1 MMRKIIKITAGCLSA
16 LLMAACNSNDEPKL
30 ETTFTEFGFKTGNL
44 TIDLTKEN
52 EPIRLEWEESQ
63 AENGTLVFYRVLFSN
78 KKDGFSDPS
87 YELTP
92 NRMGMDNYIVLT
104 DSMLNIAA
112 EMAGV
117 RQSES
122 GTFYWSILAS
132 NGVSSHQ
139 VKEGF
144 REITVTRPDGFAA
157 IPEKLYVKLGDEY
170 VRMKGTQ
177 FRGTDTIPVG
187 FDVLVELEESERISI
202 TDSKLGR
209 QRYFSLTSDFQ
220 VQEVYEGDV
229 EMTVPVSGVY
239 HVGMDFVTKE
249 AFFSKVEQVDLIVLQ
264 NGKPDDV
271 VTTLEYEGNYVW
283 GSQYT
288 ALLSDGSALPNGAA
302 YKFRMTESSGKVTY
316 WGSSSK
322 MVNPP
327 TEDTASS
334 YFYVTKVSEGMSNFY
349 RFPILVS
356 GKQMNVMLSMAPSE
370 ENWYHT
376 NN

>member
-1 MMRKIIKITAGCLSA
+1 M
-16 LLMAACNSNDEPKL
+16 
-30 ETTFTEFGFKTGNL
+30 ETLDKYK
-44 TIDLTKEN
+44 IDLKGMSQEACTYEFLLDDEFFTLIDAPEVQKGN
-52 EPIRLEWEESQ
+52 VKVSLNVKRLSQ
-63 AENGTLVFYRVLFSN
+63 AFELNFQTEGIVKLICDRCLDEMNQPVHSVDRLV
-78 KKDGFSDPS
+78 
-87 YELTP
+87 
-92 NRMGMDNYIVLT
+92 
-104 DSMLNIAA
+104 
-112 EMAGV
+112 
-117 RQSES
+117 
-122 GTFYWSILAS
+122 
-132 NGVSSHQ
+132 
-139 VKEGF
+139 
-144 REITVTRPDGFAA
+144 
-157 IPEKLYVKLGDEY
+157 VKLGDEY

-209 QRYFSLTSDFQ
+209 QRYFSLTSDSQ
-220 VQEVYEGDV
+220 VQELYEGDV